1 MSSSCCGQGMTNL
14 FSQFKTTTNQIL
26 QHPHGNLNKQ
36 TIQQT
41 IQQTTQIIQPIQ
53 QQLQQN
59 FTRRGFTKFTRP
71 KNN

>member
-26 QHPHGNLNKQ
+26 QHPHGNFNKQ
-36 TIQQT
+36 TT
-41 IQQTTQIIQPIQ
+41 QQTTQITQPIQ

>member
-14 FSQFKTTTNQIL
+14 MSQFKMTTSQIL
-26 QHPHGNLNKQ
+26 PHPHGSSNKQ

-41 IQQTTQIIQPIQ
+41 IQTTQPIIQ
-53 QQLQQN
+53 QQLQQQN

-71 KNN
+71 NNN